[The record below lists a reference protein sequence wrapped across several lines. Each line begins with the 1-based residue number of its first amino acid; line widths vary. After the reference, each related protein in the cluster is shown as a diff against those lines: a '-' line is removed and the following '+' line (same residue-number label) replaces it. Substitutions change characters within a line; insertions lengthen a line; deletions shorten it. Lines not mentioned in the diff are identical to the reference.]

1 MQQITLDEAYYN
13 RAVAN
18 YFLGNFHEA
27 LKDCN
32 ESLQINSNNTKT
44 LIARGIVYS
53 ALGIIEDAINNYNR
67 ALKINPN
74 SYHAYFNRAVAYSM
88 IGDENKAISDYSRA
102 LHINLYKADAYYN
115 RGNSRYALGDEHGA
129 IADYNIAV
137 EINPDKADAYYNRGE
152 IRYELGDKFNAIED
166 FKKAA
171 EIYKHKGQEIDY
183 QDAIE
188 KIKSF
193 YQSERREEDRE
204 NKNEINFHQN
214 YVSYSFDVF
223 VQHQDMWEQLLKD
236 IKCSWQ
242 IVSRKNKKF
251 IRIRF
256 YGTDEK
262 FLILS
267 QNLAEYKEYHLK
279 DIKSDF
285 DTHINNEA
293 IQAESL
299 IDNTAQEF
307 DKIGD
312 NNYPVQFER
321 DNCDSWLDCG
331 YMNDIINP
339 YEVY

>member
-1 MQQITLDEAYYN
+1 
-13 RAVAN
+13 
-18 YFLGNFHEA
+18 
-27 LKDCN
+27 
-32 ESLQINSNNTKT
+32 
-44 LIARGIVYS
+44 
-53 ALGIIEDAINNYNR
+53 
-67 ALKINPN
+67 
-74 SYHAYFNRAVAYSM
+74 
-88 IGDENKAISDYSRA
+88 
-102 LHINLYKADAYYN
+102 
-115 RGNSRYALGDEHGA
+115 
-129 IADYNIAV
+129 
-137 EINPDKADAYYNRGE
+137 YYNRGE
-152 IRYELGDKFNAIED
+152 IGYELGDKFNAIED

-193 YQSERREEDRE
+193 YQSEQREEDRE

-214 YVSYSFDVF
+214 YVSYSFDALL
-223 VQHQDMWEQLLKD
+223 QHQDMWEQLLKD
-236 IKCSWQ
+236 FNIKCSWQ

-251 IRIRF
+251 IRIKF

-262 FLILS
+262 CLILS
-267 QNLAEYKEYHLK
+267 QKLAEYKESHLK
-279 DIKSDF
+279 NIKSDF
-285 DTHINNEA
+285 DTNINNEA
-293 IQAESL
+293 TQTESL

-331 YMNDIINP
+331 YINDIINP

>member
-1 MQQITLDEAYYN
+1 
-13 RAVAN
+13 
-18 YFLGNFHEA
+18 
-27 LKDCN
+27 
-32 ESLQINSNNTKT
+32 
-44 LIARGIVYS
+44 
-53 ALGIIEDAINNYNR
+53 
-67 ALKINPN
+67 
-74 SYHAYFNRAVAYSM
+74 
-88 IGDENKAISDYSRA
+88 
-102 LHINLYKADAYYN
+102 
-115 RGNSRYALGDEHGA
+115 NSRYALGDKHGA
-129 IADYNIAV
+129 IADYNIAL

-152 IRYELGDKFNAIED
+152 IGYELGDKFNAIED

-193 YQSERREEDRE
+193 YQSEQREEDRE

-214 YVSYSFDVF
+214 YVSYSFDALL
-223 VQHQDMWEQLLKD
+223 QHQDMWEQLLKD
-236 IKCSWQ
+236 FNIKCSWQ

-251 IRIRF
+251 IRIKF

-262 FLILS
+262 CLILS
-267 QNLAEYKEYHLK
+267 QKLAEYKESHLK
-279 DIKSDF
+279 NIKSDF
-285 DTHINNEA
+285 DTNINNEA
-293 IQAESL
+293 TQTESL

-331 YMNDIINP
+331 YINDIINP